1 MMLNRVSFGSLV
13 FLLANVLLS
22 LSGACTRQS
31 AGSPESYHPIEK
43 YLSEEID
50 SLYLSDGKKVLFV
63 IPVHGCQ
70 SCLDMI
76 KQYAYTN
83 EDPDVKFIYS
93 VEHKRLVDLDILKLS
108 RKRSDAVFM
117 DFENSA
123 FRKGLVSDSPVV
135 YFLSSGLMVDS
146 VQLTPSIFAETIN
159 KVGTYL
165 SH

>member
-1 MMLNRVSFGSLV
+1 
-13 FLLANVLLS
+13 
-22 LSGACTRQS
+22 
-31 AGSPESYHPIEK
+31 
-43 YLSEEID
+43 
-50 SLYLSDGKKVLFV
+50 
-63 IPVHGCQ
+63 
-70 SCLDMI
+70 
-76 KQYAYTN
+76 
-83 EDPDVKFIYS
+83 
-93 VEHKRLVDLDILKLS
+93 VDLDILKLS

-123 FRKGLVSDSPVV
+123 FRKGLVSHSPVV